1 MKFKFIAKAI
11 VSCCTGAAI
20 FLSPHIPLQSHSAGG
35 LNITAYMD
43 STDTAVYGVP
53 TAFLYRFPT
62 IISRT
67 ENYYA
72 SQNINVNIAFTSQ
85 NIRATP
91 ARNCADNS
99 SDFYNIVRNGC
110 KCVTNTQCEN
120 GNRHHSNAE
129 TFKNSFVS
137 PTSSNSATWLI
148 TASYICGHN
157 GTSGSHHGLN
167 GVTWSSQRK
176 MVTCDYDFKM
186 QEQHPDYDPYVFA
199 TKTAVHEIG
208 HLYGVTDH
216 YTVLPDQYPNCIW
229 GLNHNVYDIS
239 KKLTTC
245 TRCKTTLSNN
255 KNKY

>member
-20 FLSPHIPLQSHSAGG
+20 LLSPYIPLQSQGAGG

-43 STDTAVYGVP
+43 STDTAIYGVP

-72 SQNINVNIAFTSQ
+72 NRNINVNISFTSQ
-85 NIRATP
+85 NIYATP

-99 SDFYNIVRNGC
+99 SNFDNIVRNGC
-110 KCVTNTQCEN
+110 RCVTNTQCEN

-167 GVTWSSQRK
+167 GVAWSGQRK
-176 MVTCDYDFKM
+176 MVTRDYDFTVPNSEKG
-186 QEQHPDYDPYVFA
+186 EDIYAFA
-199 TKTAVHEIG
+199 SKTAVHEIG
-208 HLYGVTDH
+208 HMYGVTDH
-216 YTVLPDQYPNCIW
+216 YSVLPDQYPKCIW
-229 GLNHNVYDIS
+229 GSEHNKYIIS
-239 KKLTTC
+239 SALITC
-245 TRCKTTLSNN
+245 TRCNTTLSNN
-255 KNKY
+255 KNKF